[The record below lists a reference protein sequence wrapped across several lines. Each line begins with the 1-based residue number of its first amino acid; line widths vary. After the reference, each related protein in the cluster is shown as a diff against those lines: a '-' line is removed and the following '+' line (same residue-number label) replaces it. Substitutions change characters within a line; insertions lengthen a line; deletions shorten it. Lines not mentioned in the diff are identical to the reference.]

1 MNHYRALGVLFILL
15 AVFLLG
21 CGANPLAP
29 STPSATAGTL
39 VYDAPVTLTIR
50 NGALLPGTSIAYG
63 GKTSTGAA
71 RVLIAGLDAAK
82 QVGDT
87 LDWQGTPAPN
97 TNVKLNT
104 RVISFDDQG
113 INLVGTAHIEVANF
127 AIQPG
132 NPPAAAP
139 MEFNAPVTYSLA
151 KSASIPGSTV
161 AFVASSSEGAQF
173 SGIEGYPYRKTL
185 DSLQYTGRL
194 NSKVFLKLDLRV
206 LNFSDSGVVL
216 GGTANLR
223 IEAQ

>member
-1 MNHYRALGVLFILL
+1 MKHYRAVGVVSLLLVLF
-15 AVFLLG
+15 VVG
-21 CGANPLAP
+21 RSANPLAP
-29 STPSATAGTL
+29 STPSATASRL

-50 NGALLPGTSIAYG
+50 NGALLPGTTIAYG

-82 QVGDT
+82 QIGDT
-87 LDWQGTPAPN
+87 LDWQGAPAPN

-104 RVISFDDQG
+104 RVISFDDKG
-113 INLVGTAHIEVANF
+113 VNLVGTAHIEVENF
-127 AIQPG
+127 IVQPG
-132 NPPAAAP
+132 NLPATAP

-151 KSASIPGSTV
+151 KNASIPGSNV
-161 AFVASSSEGAQF
+161 AFVAASSEGAQF

-185 DSLQYTGRL
+185 DSLQYTGQL

-206 LNFSDSGVVL
+206 LNFSESGVVL
-216 GGTANLR
+216 GGTANLK